1 MAKPSIAALW
11 MIRSNDVNDFI
22 GSEERSVL
30 QWCDAVD
37 DGVWFEAA
45 TSVGEDVPPLVVDRL
60 A

>member
-1 MAKPSIAALW
+1 M
-11 MIRSNDVNDFI
+11 NDFI

-45 TSVGEDVPPLVVDRL
+45 TSGEGEFLVVDRL